1 MKRVSFIFLLLIIS
15 TVLVFASGT
24 KASSVAVDP
33 DKPYAGAKITW
44 LTAKNAN
51 VSAVYD
57 NLGDTPWAKY
67 VMEQTGIEI
76 EFISYDISEMGD
88 KIAQMKALGSLP
100 DIIEYKWGDYA
111 GGPTAAIRDKVII
124 DLTPYMEENAPN
136 LIALMSENPDVDKVI
151 RTNGGKYYCF
161 PFLRGLTQP
170 NITQFSSCFVIRQ
183 DILDELGLERPE
195 TIDEWET
202 VLRAF
207 KEYGFE
213 EPFVT
218 RGMWLIDVWSPA
230 YDNWGDFYID
240 DGTVKNGLVED
251 SRYQVISKLH
261 QWYEEGLIES
271 DWMNSEKKSNEA
283 DFTSEKAGAA
293 YAPIGQ
299 GLGNYTTL
307 MADKGITSD
316 DIRATVPV
324 TSEKGRNAT
333 FSKMNQI
340 FDDSGYSAAI
350 STKCKNIEAAMWL
363 LDWMYS
369 EEGNLCCNYGIP
381 GVSYVMKDG
390 VPMYTE
396 TVTKNPDM
404 TMATALAIYTR
415 ASTSGVCVQD
425 EDYIRQYYYEDN
437 QKEALELSLRTDMAS
452 HFFPPATVSEENTK
466 AFSEIMGNVSSYS
479 EEMEEMFITG
489 QAELNETTWNNYIK
503 NLRDMGIEEAMAMMQ
518 DAYDEYQTL

>member
-1 MKRVSFIFLLLIIS
+1 MKRACLVILLVLAIPVFVS
-15 TVLVFASGT
+15 ASGS
-24 KASSVAVDP
+24 KASSAVADP
-33 DKPYAGAKITW
+33 DKPYAGTKITW
-44 LTAKNAN
+44 LTAVNDN

-67 VMEQTGIEI
+67 VMKQTGIEI
-76 EFISYDISEMGD
+76 EFITYDVSEMGD
-88 KIAQMKALGSLP
+88 RIAQMKALGSLP
-100 DIIEYKWGDYA
+100 DIIEYKWGAYA
-111 GGPTAAIRDKVII
+111 GGPTAAIRDGVII
-124 DLTPYMEENAPN
+124 DLTSLMEKNAPN
-136 LIALMSENPDVDKVI
+136 LMALIEENPEVDKMI

-161 PFLRGLTQP
+161 PFLRGLEQP
-170 NITQFSSCFVIRQ
+170 NITQFSSSFVLRQ
-183 DILDELGLERPE
+183 DVLDELGLERPE

-230 YDNWGDFYID
+230 YDNWGDFYVD
-240 DGTVKNGLVED
+240 DGEVKNGLVED
-251 SRYQVISKLH
+251 SRYLVLSKLH

-271 DWMNSEKKSNEA
+271 DWMNSDKKTNEK
-283 DFTSEKAGAA
+283 DFTSEKAAAA

-324 TSEKGRNAT
+324 TSVKGQNAS

-340 FDDSGYSAAI
+340 FDDSGYSASI
-350 STKCKNIEAAMWL
+350 STKCRNVEAAMWL

-381 GVSYVMKDG
+381 GVTYVMKDG
-390 VPMYTE
+390 VPTYTE

-425 EDYIRQYYYEDN
+425 ENYIRQYYTSDN
-437 QKEALELSLRTDMAS
+437 QKEALELSLKTDMAE
-452 HFFPPATVSEENTK
+452 HFFPAATVSEENTK
-466 AFSEIMGNVSSYS
+466 IFSEIMGDISSYS
-479 EEMEEMFITG
+479 EEMEQMFITG
-489 QAELNETTWNNYIK
+489 KAVLNETTWNNYIK
-503 NLRDMGIEEAMAMMQ
+503 NLRDMGIETALAMMQ
-518 DAYDEYQTL
+518 EAYDSYQTL